1 MGPFARRRALTGR
14 SATEEAWPERESW
27 KESGGVGQPLGGAQP
42 RGVVLAGG
50 SDLGPHPRVL
60 STAPAEGKGEGRREG
75 KWCSVERG
83 GRSGKQKRKGNRN
96 MAVCSRDSLAAGSA

>member
-42 RGVVLAGG
+42 RGRGPSGRVRPRTPPPRPFYRPRRRKGRGTEGGKVVFC
-50 SDLGPHPRVL
+50 
-60 STAPAEGKGEGRREG
+60 GKGRKEWKAKEKR
-75 KWCSVERG
+75 
-83 GRSGKQKRKGNRN
+83 KQKHGG
-96 MAVCSRDSLAAGSA
+96 L